1 MPSVFW
7 WKADRQDQG
16 RDVRKKRRLAKKEFE
31 EEVER
36 RMQRDP
42 AEEQVG
48 TGDDYLLQYTETSK
62 QNLAFT
68 SMGLFLL
75 LHPLLAEA
83 LKTSSVRSICLV
95 RKRMS
100 SAGRGNLIRLPSG

>member
-1 MPSVFW
+1 MSAGAKPIRKELKPGAVPSVFW

-16 RDVRKKRRLAKKEFE
+16 RDVRKKRRLAKKELE

-68 SMGLFLL
+68 SSM
-75 LHPLLAEA
+75 
-83 LKTSSVRSICLV
+83 I
-95 RKRMS
+95 
-100 SAGRGNLIRLPSG
+100 GRWESMIV